1 MKYMFFLIVLLF
13 TLSLNGYVFIRG
25 WQVLPPFFAVKLFY
39 SVVFWGLTFLFIFRM
54 IYGDAFSPSTSNLLS
69 TITFTWLIAV
79 VYFAM
84 IALGIDIL
92 RLFNSLVNL
101 FPAIIKNNPLEAAR
115 ITVISVV
122 AFVSLLLV
130 YGSYN
135 FNNPTIKKVKVEIA
149 KPLPGNQIR
158 IALIS
163 DIHLSSYINGSHL
176 DKYINLIN
184 AQKPQLVLIA
194 GDIVDRNLQPLI
206 DWDIA
211 SRFKKIKAEYGV
223 FAISGNHEYYGGERD
238 RLYDYL
244 RSAGITLLL
253 DSVAVIEQTVQIVG
267 REDRTNSRRK
277 NLSEILVNIDKTLP
291 IILMDHQPFG
301 LNEAIENGVDLQLS
315 GHTHNGQFWP
325 GNLIVKWIY
334 EVGYGYKKIQDTHF
348 YVSSGIGL
356 WGPKYRIGTSSE
368 IVIIDLKET

>member
-1 MKYMFFLIVLLF
+1 M
-13 TLSLNGYVFIRG
+13 
-25 WQVLPPFFAVKLFY
+25 LPPFFAVKLFY
-39 SVVFWGLTFLFIFRM
+39 AIVFWGLTLLFFVRMFL
-54 IYGDAFSPSTSNLLS
+54 GDTFPLSISLLVSNLA
-69 TITFTWLIAV
+69 FTWLVAV

-92 RLFNSLVNL
+92 RLFNSFLNF
-101 FPAIIKNNPLEAAR
+101 FPSFIKNNPLDSAR
-115 ITVISVV
+115 IIVISVI

-135 FNNPTIKKVKVEIA
+135 FNNPKIKNVTVEMK
-149 KPLPGNQIR
+149 KPLPGNQMR
-158 IALIS
+158 IVLIS
-163 DIHLSSYINGSHL
+163 DIHLSSYINGTHL
-176 DKYINLIN
+176 DKYIDLIN
-184 AQKPQLVLIA
+184 SQNPHLVLIA

-211 SRFKKIKAEYGV
+211 SRFKKIDSKYGV
-223 FAISGNHEYYGGERD
+223 FAISGNHEYYGGERE

-244 RSAGITLLL
+244 RSSGITLLL
-253 DSVAVIEQTVQIVG
+253 DSVAVIEGTVQIAG
-267 REDRTNSRRK
+267 REDRTNSKRK
-277 NLSEILVNIDKTLP
+277 ELTEILVNTDKNLP

-325 GNLIVKWIY
+325 GNLIVKWMY
-334 EVGYGYKKIQDTHF
+334 EVGYGYKKIKDTHF

-368 IVIIDLKET
+368 IVTIDLKEI